1 MWCFED
7 FLIKILK
14 AVKRMSN
21 IDSLNIKYTS
31 HMLLNLIIS
40 WGNFDCVCVII
51 YLF

>member
-31 HMLLNLIIS
+31 HMIV
-40 WGNFDCVCVII
+40 CVCHN
-51 YLF
+51 LFILRTNF